1 MGSQAARNSSA
12 WTPVGLCRLLE
23 EDDELA
29 ESLDGAA
36 RERATLECICRAI
49 TVRPG
54 NWDGT
59 PVAETG
65 KGIGLLVLDG
75 LLVRR
80 VGVDARY
87 GAELL
92 GEGDLL
98 RPHQAEAEAE
108 EGTLTVATRWRVLVP
123 TRMAVLDEPFAARL
137 GRYPQL
143 IGVLVGRALRRS
155 RDLALN
161 MAIIHQARV
170 EIRLHMLLWHLA
182 ARWGRVNR
190 EGIVLPLH
198 LTHEVLADLVAAR
211 RPTVTSALSALSKR
225 GLVRSIE
232 RGWLLTGDPP
242 GELYELAPLPTSLTA
257 EAVARVR

>member
-1 MGSQAARNSSA
+1 
-12 WTPVGLCRLLE
+12 VGPCRLLE

-29 ESLDGAA
+29 EGLQEAV

-54 NWDGT
+54 NWDGM
-59 PVAETG
+59 PVADIG
-65 KGIGLLVLDG
+65 KGIGLLVLEG

-80 VGVDARY
+80 VGVDARF

-98 RPHQAEAEAE
+98 RPPQADAEAA
-108 EGTLTVATRWRVLVP
+108 TAALTVATGWRTLVP
-123 TRMAVLDEPFAARL
+123 TRMAVLDEPFAMRL

-143 IGVLVGRALRRS
+143 IGLLVDRALRRS

-182 ARWGRVNR
+182 ARWGRVGR
-190 EGIVLPLH
+190 EGIMLPLH

-211 RPTVTSALSALSKR
+211 RPTVTSALSGLSKR
-225 GLVRSIE
+225 GLVHSIE

-242 GELYELAPLPTSLTA
+242 GELYELAPLPTSFTA
-257 EAVARVR
+257 EAVAHTR

>member
-1 MGSQAARNSSA
+1 MKTSA
-12 WTPVGLCRLLE
+12 WAPVGLCRLLE

-29 ESLDGAA
+29 NGVPEGA

-54 NWDGT
+54 SWDGS
-59 PVAETG
+59 PLREPG
-65 KGIGLLVLDG
+65 RGIGLLVLDG
-75 LLVRR
+75 LLIRR
-80 VGVDARY
+80 VGVDARF

-98 RPHQAEAEAE
+98 RPNRAQEGEA
-108 EGTLTVATRWRVLVP
+108 GSLPVASGWRVLVP
-123 TRMAVLDEPFAARL
+123 TRMALLDEPFAARL

-143 IGVLVGRALRRS
+143 IGVLVDRALRRS
-155 RDLALN
+155 RDLSLN

-182 ARWGRVNR
+182 ARWGRVGP

-225 GLVRSIE
+225 GMVRSLE
-232 RGWLLTGDPP
+232 RRWLLLGRPP
-242 GELYELAPLPTSLTA
+242 GELYQLAPLTTTVTA
-257 EAVARVR
+257 EAASRGAAHARR

>member
-1 MGSQAARNSSA
+1 
-12 WTPVGLCRLLE
+12 VGPCRLLE

-29 ESLDGAA
+29 EGLQEAV

-49 TVRPG
+49 TLRPG
-54 NWDGT
+54 SWDGM
-59 PVAETG
+59 PVEDIG
-65 KGIGLLVLDG
+65 KGIGLLVLEG

-80 VGVDARY
+80 VGVDARF

-98 RPHQAEAEAE
+98 RPPQTDAEAAAA
-108 EGTLTVATRWRVLVP
+108 TLTVPTGWRMLVP
-123 TRMAVLDEPFAARL
+123 TRMAVLDEPFAMRL

-143 IGVLVGRALRRS
+143 IGLLVDRALRRS

-182 ARWGRVNR
+182 ARWGRVGR
-190 EGIVLPLH
+190 EGIMLPLH

-211 RPTVTSALSALSKR
+211 RPTVTSALSGLSKR

-242 GELYELAPLPTSLTA
+242 GELYELAPLPTSSTA
-257 EAVARVR
+257 EAVAHTR

>member
-1 MGSQAARNSSA
+1 M
-12 WTPVGLCRLLE
+12 GLCRLLE

-29 ESLDGAA
+29 EGLQEPV

-54 NWDGT
+54 SWDGM
-59 PVAETG
+59 PVADTG
-65 KGIGLLVLDG
+65 KGIGLLVLEG

-80 VGVDARY
+80 VGVDARF

-98 RPHQAEAEAE
+98 RPPQADAEAAAAMIA
-108 EGTLTVATRWRVLVP
+108 VATGWRVLVP
-123 TRMAVLDEPFAARL
+123 TRMAVLDEAFAMRL

-143 IGVLVGRALRRS
+143 IGLLVERALRRS

-182 ARWGRVNR
+182 ARWGRVGP
-190 EGIVLPLH
+190 EGIMLPLH

-211 RPTVTSALSALSKR
+211 RPTVTSALSGLSKR

-242 GELYELAPLPTSLTA
+242 GELYELAPLPTSFTA
-257 EAVARVR
+257 EAVAHTR

>member
-1 MGSQAARNSSA
+1 MG
-12 WTPVGLCRLLE
+12 PCRLLE

-29 ESLDGAA
+29 EALQEPV

-49 TVRPG
+49 TLRPG
-54 NWDGT
+54 NWDGM
-59 PVAETG
+59 PVADIG
-65 KGIGLLVLDG
+65 KGIGLLVLEG

-80 VGVDARY
+80 VGVDARF

-98 RPHQAEAEAE
+98 RPPQADAEAAAT
-108 EGTLTVATRWRVLVP
+108 TLTVPTGWRMLVP
-123 TRMAVLDEPFAARL
+123 TRMAVLDEPFAMRL

-143 IGVLVGRALRRS
+143 IGLLVDRALRRS

-182 ARWGRVNR
+182 ARWGRVGR
-190 EGIVLPLH
+190 EGIMLPLH

-211 RPTVTSALSALSKR
+211 RPTVTSALSGLSKR

-242 GELYELAPLPTSLTA
+242 GELYELAPLPTSFTA
-257 EAVARVR
+257 EAVAHTR

>member
-1 MGSQAARNSSA
+1 
-12 WTPVGLCRLLE
+12 VGVCRLLE

-29 ESLDGAA
+29 EGLHEPM

-54 NWDGT
+54 NWDGM
-59 PVAETG
+59 PVADVG
-65 KGIGLLVLDG
+65 KGIGLLVLEG

-80 VGVDARY
+80 VGVDARF

-98 RPHQAEAEAE
+98 RPPQADAEAAAA
-108 EGTLTVATRWRVLVP
+108 TLAVATGWRVLVP
-123 TRMAVLDEPFAARL
+123 TRMAVLDEPFAMRL

-143 IGVLVGRALRRS
+143 IGLLVERALRRS

-182 ARWGRVNR
+182 ARWGRVAS
-190 EGIVLPLH
+190 EGIMLPLH

-211 RPTVTSALSALSKR
+211 RPTVTSALSGLSRR

-242 GELYELAPLPTSLTA
+242 GELYELAPLPTSFTA
-257 EAVARVR
+257 EAVAHTR